1 MLKERRALRLEWT
14 STVSQVTR
22 MWLRFSRTGRILISG
37 DVDTE
42 EHSRWRKLLEAA
54 EKWIFGSVQV
64 NWFDWSKEFVP
75 PKLERGERW

>member
-1 MLKERRALRLEWT
+1 M
-14 STVSQVTR
+14 
-22 MWLRFSRTGRILISG
+22 GRILISG

-54 EKWIFGSVQV
+54 EKWIFGSVRV